1 MEFSSVEF
9 SHSTVSDSL
18 QPHESQHAR
27 PPCLSPT
34 NHENKWKKK
43 KKLSRGE
50 KNQSIT
56 TYTIITQM
64 IDLIGKKIITVIITV
79 IIIYSL
85 SSSNELSEHVC

>member
-1 MEFSSVEF
+1 MN
-9 SHSTVSDSL
+9 
-18 QPHESQHAR
+18 
-27 PPCLSPT
+27 LSMPGHPVYHQLT
-34 NHENKWKKK
+34 MKISEKKK

-50 KNQSIT
+50 KNQPIT
-56 TYTIITQM
+56 AYTIITQM